1 MFKTAHH
8 SRLFP
13 STPRV
18 AAVDVALAT
27 SAAPTYF
34 PAHMIEGGV
43 SYLDGGL
50 WANCPASIALTEA
63 VAYLG
68 YDISS
73 IRMLSISTTNV
84 AYNLSD
90 AKRVGG
96 LLSWARPV
104 IDSLMRVRVEASH
117 SMAKSLLIHGGGAF
131 HRIDHF
137 TTGGIFSIDNANAAK
152 RRVGMGRKVG
162 CYDTHYSFFLD
173 QFLTGPPAKLHRASM
188 IADLRPTMQSS

>member
-1 MFKTAHH
+1 
-8 SRLFP
+8 
-13 STPRV
+13 
-18 AAVDVALAT
+18 
-27 SAAPTYF
+27 
-34 PAHMIEGGV
+34 MIEGGV

-162 CYDTHYSFFLD
+162 CYGTRITVSSGISSSPDRQRSM
-173 QFLTGPPAKLHRASM
+173 HRASM